1 MKKAYLPYN
10 VLLIL
15 LLTASAFH
23 VDPFRENY
31 STYTTRGP
39 GYFFVLFLGIA
50 CAISHYAAFRKLS
63 IKRNAVLIA
72 SSFLIAS
79 LLPYEEDPST
89 LLANVHV
96 LLAYA
101 GFALYLT
108 EMILFFI
115 QLPEQKRK
123 YTFPAYMVSL
133 AAAAVSYMK
142 MLCVNAFSEWI
153 VLVTGIILLTCL
165 YEKR

>member
-10 VLLIL
+10 ILLIL
-15 LLTASAFH
+15 LLTLSAFR

-39 GYFFVLFLGIA
+39 GYFFVLFLGAA
-50 CAISHYAAFRKLS
+50 CAFSHYIAFRKLS
-63 IKRNAVLIA
+63 TKRNAVLIA

-79 LLPYEEDPST
+79 VLPYEEDPST
-89 LLANVHV
+89 LLANIHV

-101 GFALYLT
+101 GFALYLS

-115 QLPEQKRK
+115 RLPERKRK
-123 YTFPAYMVSL
+123 VTFPIYMFSL
-133 AAAAVSYMK
+133 TAAAVSYMK

-165 YEKR
+165 CEKR